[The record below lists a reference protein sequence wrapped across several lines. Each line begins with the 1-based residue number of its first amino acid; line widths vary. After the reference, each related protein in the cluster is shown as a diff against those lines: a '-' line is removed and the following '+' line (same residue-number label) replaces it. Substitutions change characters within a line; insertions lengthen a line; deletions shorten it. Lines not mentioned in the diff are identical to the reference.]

1 MVTPFRRAA
10 ISALDGRP
18 RLRFTGSFSRG
29 SPEKSPP
36 IDPSGPIGEFNEGSS
51 VLSVT
56 MAEVSLREVTA
67 SLKVSGVAPGT
78 DSLDSTPISK
88 PMAKNPYKKYAGQ
101 LKRLGLIDYDMRKT
115 LSSSQ
120 KANITK
126 KVAEYGHFLKH
137 PELFY
142 APHVYKKRAKE
153 LKTSGYKVTPS
164 GRAIIPL
171 KEFTSARL
179 GKGSIVFK
187 NGDLTEDVK
196 LVGAKNFHNELKKL
210 AGMKL
215 TRHQMITV
223 KIGDN
228 GSFKR
233 SFTSY
238 AELHNYLA
246 HEFSP
251 KDSSTK
257 NRLKRVN
264 ELMPKMSIVTVT
276 QHAKKK
282 TTRKKPSGN

>member
-1 MVTPFRRAA
+1 
-10 ISALDGRP
+10 
-18 RLRFTGSFSRG
+18 
-29 SPEKSPP
+29 
-36 IDPSGPIGEFNEGSS
+36 
-51 VLSVT
+51 
-56 MAEVSLREVTA
+56 
-67 SLKVSGVAPGT
+67 
-78 DSLDSTPISK
+78 
-88 PMAKNPYKKYAGQ
+88 
-101 LKRLGLIDYDMRKT
+101 MRKT

-142 APHVYKKRAKE
+142 APHVQKRRAKE

-171 KEFTSARL
+171 KEFTSAKL

-215 TRHQMITV
+215 TRHQMVTV

-228 GSFKR
+228 RSFKR
-233 SFTSY
+233 SYTSY

-251 KDSSTK
+251 KDSGTK

-276 QHAKKK
+276 EHAKKKRVKKQIDKSFEELFAEIFEEIFGEPFGKPPNNRKNAKKK
-282 TTRKKPSGN
+282 TTRKKTRSNRLRN

>member
-1 MVTPFRRAA
+1 
-10 ISALDGRP
+10 
-18 RLRFTGSFSRG
+18 
-29 SPEKSPP
+29 
-36 IDPSGPIGEFNEGSS
+36 
-51 VLSVT
+51 
-56 MAEVSLREVTA
+56 MAEVSE
-67 SLKVSGVAPGT
+67 SGVAAPFKIAGVAPT
-78 DSLDSTPISK
+78 IDSVDSTPITK
-88 PMAKNPYKKYAGQ
+88 PMAKNPYKKYASQ
-101 LKRLGLIDYDMRKT
+101 LKRLGLIDYDLRKT
-115 LSSSQ
+115 LSSAQ
-120 KANITK
+120 KGAITK

-142 APHVYKKRAKE
+142 APQVRKARAKE
-153 LKTSGYKVTPS
+153 LKVSGYKVTPS

-171 KEFTSARL
+171 KEFTSAKL

-196 LVGAKNFHNELKKL
+196 LVGAKDFHNELKKL

-215 TRHQMITV
+215 SRNQMITV

-282 TTRKKPSGN
+282 RVKKQIEKSFEELFAEIFEEIFGEPFGKPAKKRKKCQEKNNHQKASR